1 MKDRN
6 VLNQLLSEILQYS
19 LKTFGSRLDSVILY
33 GSYARNEADAE
44 SDVDVMILV
53 NEDAQELSSHRYALN
68 SFGTGLDLKYGVLT
82 SMVLQDADTFYKWKD
97 VLPFYQNVLKEGV
110 KVVA

>member
-6 VLNQLLSEILQYS
+6 VLNQLWSEILQYS

-82 SMVLQDADTFYKWKD
+82 SMVLQDAETFYKWKD

>member
-82 SMVLQDADTFYKWKD
+82 SMVLQDAETFYKWKD

>member
-68 SFGTGLDLKYGVLT
+68 SFGTVLDLKYGVLT
-82 SMVLQDADTFYKWKD
+82 SMVLQDAETFYKWKD
-97 VLPFYQNVLKEGV
+97 ILPFYQNVLKEGV

>member
-68 SFGTGLDLKYGVLT
+68 SFGTGLDLKYGVFT
-82 SMVLQDADTFYKWKD
+82 SMVLQNAETFYKWKD

>member
-1 MKDRN
+1 MKGRN

-82 SMVLQDADTFYKWKD
+82 SMVLQDAETFYKWKD

>member
-6 VLNQLLSEILQYS
+6 VLNQLLSEIMQYS

-68 SFGTGLDLKYGVLT
+68 SFGTVLDLKYGVLT
-82 SMVLQDADTFYKWKD
+82 SMVLKDAETFYKWKD

>member
-6 VLNQLLSEILQYS
+6 VLNQLLSEILHYARS
-19 LKTFGSRLDSVILY
+19 TFGPRLDSVILY

-53 NEDAQELSSHRYALN
+53 NEDPQELASHRYALN
-68 SFGTGLDLKYGVLT
+68 AFGTGLDLKYGVLT
-82 SMVLQDADTFYKWKD
+82 SMLLQDSETFYKWKD
-97 VLPFYQNVLKEGV
+97 ILPFYRNILQEGV
-110 KVVA
+110 RVVA

>member
-19 LKTFGSRLDSVILY
+19 LKTFGSRMDSVILY

-82 SMVLQDADTFYKWKD
+82 SMVLQDAETFYKWKD

>member
-19 LKTFGSRLDSVILY
+19 LNTFGSRLDSVILY

-82 SMVLQDADTFYKWKD
+82 SMVLQDAETFYKWKD

>member
-33 GSYARNEADAE
+33 GSYACNEADAE

-82 SMVLQDADTFYKWKD
+82 SMVLQDAETFYKWKD

>member
-19 LKTFGSRLDSVILY
+19 LKTFGSRLDSVIFY

-82 SMVLQDADTFYKWKD
+82 SMVLQDAETFYKWKD

>member
-19 LKTFGSRLDSVILY
+19 LKTFGSRLDSGLLY

-82 SMVLQDADTFYKWKD
+82 SMVLQDAETFYKWKD